1 MIQEPKHYAVLL
13 KTSAFSQWETSLVQL
28 PSFASGNLS
37 TYAVLLYENC
47 QPSRACCYSVKM
59 SGGAVLGFLRTMGVS
74 GFVFLLL

>member
-37 TYAVLLYENC
+37 TYAVLLYE
-47 QPSRACCYSVKM
+47 
-59 SGGAVLGFLRTMGVS
+59 TMGVS